1 MAVIVLPPTPSPLR
15 HYLLYFPTYLV
26 YIHIPVTSDTASG
39 GVESSTQ
46 KKLAEERQT
55 RPAGGR
61 QSETRRRRG
70 GETVG
75 RKRETGLAA
84 EWIKMKDK
92 TERKGAIER
101 GGVIIHQVFGSA

>member
-1 MAVIVLPPTPSPLR
+1 M
-15 HYLLYFPTYLV
+15 
-26 YIHIPVTSDTASG
+26 
-39 GVESSTQ
+39 
-46 KKLAEERQT
+46 
-55 RPAGGR
+55 GR
-61 QSETRRRRG
+61 QSETRRGRG

-101 GGVIIHQVFGSA
+101 EGGGVIIHQVFGSA